1 LSRVFTTIGK
11 CDSRG
16 IALGGFVPLES
27 QFEFDTILSCS
38 LHAPFHTGLSY
49 AKGYWIWA
57 LELWDTRA
65 WAPVLWDTRAWAP
78 VLWVPMASEFQG
90 PMNPRALGLMMPEQ
104 CNFYAFRLGVY
115 VLSLPLHSVRFTNC
129 ASFKSY
135 THQ

>member
-49 AKGYWIWA
+49 ARSLWIWA
-57 LELWDTRA
+57 L
-65 WAPVLWDTRAWAP
+65 
-78 VLWVPMASEFQG
+78 G
-90 PMNPRALGLMMPEQ
+90 PWPLALGPWPLALGSRVPGPPGPHALDDRTTSSSFQIQ
-104 CNFYAFRLGVY
+104 CSN
-115 VLSLPLHSVRFTNC
+115 LHLRSGRSNTGSTC
-129 ASFKSY
+129 III
-135 THQ
+135 